1 MNAAPAGAAPR
12 DGDDLRFR
20 PVVNEAPRTLTPE
33 QLRRFNRDGFIEGLG
48 LFDLDEAAANR
59 RYFDGLL
66 EQARARRRDA
76 YSINGYQS
84 RCQGI
89 YDIATHPHLLDCVED
104 LIGPNIVCWGT
115 HYFCKL
121 PGDVREVPYH
131 QDAVYWPFRPAR
143 AVTVW
148 LAIDDVTAD
157 SGPMC
162 FLPGSHRLGRM
173 DWHRRTRDVVLERE
187 VVRRE
192 HLGDPHP
199 LVLAAGEFSLHTDLL
214 VHGSARN
221 TSARR
226 RCGLTLRYVPP
237 EVWINDDS
245 LIGWTRSAILCRGQ
259 DPTGRW
265 PHNARPLGDQMH

>member
-1 MNAAPAGAAPR
+1 MNHRARGEPDDPGA
-12 DGDDLRFR
+12 LRFC

-33 QLRRFNRDGFIEGLG
+33 QIHRFNRDGFIDDLV
-48 LFDLDEAAANR
+48 LFDADEATTKR

-66 EQARARRRDA
+66 EQTLARRRDA

-89 YDIATHPHLLDCVED
+89 YDIATHPYLLDCVED
-104 LIGPNIVCWGT
+104 LIGPDIVCWGT

-148 LAIDDVTAD
+148 LAIDTVAAD
-157 SGPMC
+157 NGPMC
-162 FLPGSHRLGRM
+162 FLPGSHLQGPLAWR
-173 DWHRRTRDVVLERE
+173 RRTRDVVLDRE
-187 VVRRE
+187 VAQRE
-192 HLGDPHP
+192 HLGDPHS
-199 LVLAAGEFSLHTDLL
+199 LLIEAGHFSLHTDLL
-214 VHGSARN
+214 VHGSAPN
-221 TSARR
+221 ASPRR

-237 EVWINDDS
+237 EVWVADEAR
-245 LIGWTRSAILCRGQ
+245 IGWTRSAIRCRGH

-265 PHNARPLGDQMH
+265 PHNPRPLGDEIR